1 MSRKRAIKVLL
12 AASVVST
19 FIQSPFLFMLNLGVH
34 SRIGGFGY
42 LFYYPWI
49 RLLDH
54 FATQASWRWEN
65 HLPIFEAALFI
76 LQSLILIS
84 LVGGLLMIRVA
95 RSERAIE

>member
-1 MSRKRAIKVLL
+1 MSRKNILKVLL
-12 AASVVST
+12 AASIIST
-19 FIQSPFLFMLNLGVH
+19 LIQAPFLFMLNLGVH

-49 RLLDH
+49 RFLDH

-65 HLPIFEAALFI
+65 HLPIFEAALFV

-84 LVGGLLMIRVA
+84 LVGGVLLVA